1 MKNKLLLIVCLL
13 GLHLSL
19 WAQEGN
25 LPYRQLPAPP
35 ASLTAGA
42 VAARMVDGLGFRYY
56 WATEGLREQDYDYRP
71 AADVRSIKETLQ
83 HIYGLSQFMLKALH
97 QEVADQPGMEA
108 AMRVVRQQTLQNLA
122 TASAILQQADE
133 QTLQT
138 FTLPRGD
145 TSLPFWYVLNGPL
158 ADAIYH
164 TGQVV
169 AFRRAA
175 GNPVPAGV
183 SVLMGT
189 KK

>member
-1 MKNKLLLIVCLL
+1 MRNKLLLLVCLL
-13 GLHLSL
+13 GLHLPL
-19 WAQEGN
+19 WAQEDD

-83 HIYGLSQFMLKALH
+83 HIYGLSQFLLKALR
-97 QEVADQPGMEA
+97 QEVTGQPGMEA
-108 AMRVVRQQTLQNLA
+108 AMQTVRQQTLQNLA
-122 TASAILQQADE
+122 AASAILQQADE
-133 QTLQT
+133 QTLAT